1 MPEMIH
7 ATDEQ
12 AVELREEASR
22 EIAIRLLPHGE
33 IADRGTFTE
42 EYGPSAHEGSDPTKV
57 VIRDAHR
64 RESMA
69 DILGMGR
76 EWEVRD
82 DATWLVG
89 TLAPT
94 PEGDRGLAL
103 ARMGALRASA
113 GFYPVAGGDRIE
125 QRNGR
130 RHIVRDRIAIA
141 EAGLLTQP
149 AYHSTAVEAREEEEA
164 PVENL
169 EIAAP
174 PAPAAEERDDR
185 PVLAVPSIITRRPV
199 TAAEYAVLQVRS
211 ASGNAAA
218 TARLMEIRESN
229 APVLEQET
237 TADVAAGALPP
248 SVVGDLVSALV
259 RRVPVFAAYTRLGLP
274 ETGMTFNRPKVTQHG
289 LVGYQATQKTLVA
302 SRDVKLDADAV
313 NIFTVAGA
321 LNVSRQF
328 LDRTPYWGR
337 VFADMVATYANFL
350 NTELAG
356 NGNGTTAIKGLKAFA
371 GTPIAVDTLDG
382 AALTAAAYEAW
393 AALMDGEQEQSPDAA
408 VMNATT
414 WGRIAG
420 IVDGDK
426 RPIFPAMAPSN
437 ASGTS
442 TLNGPGPFFGLPVVI
457 SKAIQADT
465 IYLPIRDAL
474 EFYASPSGEQPFTL
488 SVDEPGILGVETAI
502 YGYVATYA
510 KPDAVKAL
518 TLPAVAP

>member
-1 MPEMIH
+1 MPDEMI
-7 ATDEQ
+7 E
-12 AVELREEASR
+12 AVEQTGIEVRDEATR

-33 IADRGTFTE
+33 IADRGTYTE
-42 EYGPSAHEGSDPTKV
+42 EYGRSAHEGVDPATV
-57 VIRDAHR
+57 VVRDGHR
-64 RESMA
+64 RDSIT

-76 EWEVRD
+76 AWEVRD
-82 DATWLVG
+82 DATWLVSRV
-89 TLAPT
+89 AET
-94 PEGDRGLAL
+94 PEGDRAIAL
-103 ARMGALRASA
+103 ARIGALRASA

-130 RHIVRDRIAIA
+130 RHVVRDRIDIR

-149 AYHSTAVEAREEEEA
+149 AYHSTAVEAREEEATVPE
-164 PVENL
+164 L

-174 PAPAAEERDDR
+174 PASAAVEERDDR
-185 PVLAVPSIITRRPV
+185 PVIAVPSVNRNRIV
-199 TAAEYAVLQVRS
+199 TAADYAVMSIRS
-211 ASGNAAA
+211 AQGDTRA
-218 TARLMEIRESN
+218 TERMMEVR
-229 APVLEQET
+229 ALAEQT
-237 TADVAAGALPP
+237 TEDVAAGAMPP
-248 SVVGDLVSALV
+248 TVVGDLVNALV
-259 RRVPVFAAYTRLGLP
+259 RRTPLFGVFSRYGLP
-274 ETGMTFNRPKVTQHG
+274 EMGMTFNRPKVTQHG
-289 LVGYQATQKTLVA
+289 LVGYQATQKTEVA
-302 SRDVKLDADAV
+302 SKDVKLDADAV

-328 LDRTPYWGR
+328 IDRTPYWGR

-350 NTELAG
+350 NAELAG
-356 NGNGTTAIKGLKAFA
+356 DGNGTTAIKGLKTFA
-371 GTPIAVDTLDG
+371 GTPIDVATMDG
-382 AALTAAAYEAW
+382 AGLTAAAYEAW

-426 RPIFPAMAPSN
+426 RPIFPALAPSN

-457 SKAIQADT
+457 SKAIEADT
-465 IYLPIRDAL
+465 IYLPIRDGL

-510 KPDAVKAL
+510 KPDSVKAL

>member
-218 TARLMEIRESN
+218 TARLMEIRETN

-274 ETGMTFNRPKVTQHG
+274 ETGMTFNRPKVTQHS
-289 LVGYQATQKTLVA
+289 LIGYQAAEKSLVA
-302 SRDVKLDADAV
+302 SRDVKFDADPV

-321 LNVSRQF
+321 LNISRQF
-328 LDRTPYWGR
+328 IDRTPYWGR
-337 VFADMVATYANFL
+337 VFADMVAAYGNFL
-350 NTELAG
+350 NAELAG
-356 NGNGTTAIKGLKAFA
+356 AGNGTTAVKGLKAYA
-371 GTPIAVDTLDG
+371 GTPTATGATPDG
-382 AALTAAAYEAW
+382 EKLTAAVYTAW
-393 AALMDGEQEQSPDAA
+393 AALMDGEQEQGPDLAL
-408 VMNATT
+408 MNATT
-414 WGRIAG
+414 WGTIAKM
-420 IVDGDK
+420 VDAQK
-426 RPIFPAMAPSN
+426 RPIFPAMGPVN

-442 TLNGPGPFFGLPVVI
+442 DLNGPGPFFGLPVVI
-457 SKAIQADT
+457 TKAVEDNI

-474 EFYASPSGEQPFTL
+474 EFYASPSGDQPFVL

-510 KPDAVKAL
+510 KPDAVA
-518 TLPAVAP
+518 AVKIGATA